1 MKKFI
6 NPLIITSALTLTMI
20 LGISFSA
27 CEKKS
32 IDEYV
37 PPPLPS
43 PSIIFPNR
51 AWSSS
56 SSVGMYQLSLPNV
69 RLADID
75 PNYLLEHIKIFL
87 KPAGTTNWIILPF
100 VNLANISLTNHI
112 VFYTIDDTDPD
123 WYNSGGPVFI
133 YANQNAGINFSQLAA
148 AGITYIQ

>member
-6 NPLIITSALTLTMI
+6 NPLIITNALTLTII
-20 LGISFSA
+20 LSIPFSA

-37 PPPLPS
+37 PPPFPS

-51 AWSSS
+51 AWSASS
-56 SSVGMYQLSLPNV
+56 NGGLYQLSLPNV
-69 RLADID
+69 RVAGID
-75 PNYLLEHIKIFL
+75 PNYLFEHIIIFL

-100 VNLANISLTNHI
+100 VNLANISLTTHNI
-112 VFYTIDDTDPD
+112 FYTVDETDPD
-123 WYNSGGPVFI
+123 WYNSGGRVFI